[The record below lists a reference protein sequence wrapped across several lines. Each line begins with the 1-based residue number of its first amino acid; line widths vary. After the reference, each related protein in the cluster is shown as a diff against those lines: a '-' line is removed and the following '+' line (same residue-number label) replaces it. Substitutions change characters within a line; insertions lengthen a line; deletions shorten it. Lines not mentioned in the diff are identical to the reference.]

1 MTWFMNNNI
10 FSDRS
15 HTTKWTRS
23 RYQICL
29 HTNAVLLLRYRSA
42 YQKICTL
49 KWYKSLSIKGRH
61 IAALFHVFYMF
72 STHIC
77 VLHQTKKQTENI
89 RHRNGR
95 HKLLLHIPP
104 HTVLVLKASR
114 HNFLKSQTQSSLNS
128 IAVHTHQLGYRFPEG
143 MKNQMIRIRI

>member
-1 MTWFMNNNI
+1 MDKKQVPSMFT
-10 FSDRS
+10 
-15 HTTKWTRS
+15 
-23 RYQICL
+23 Y
-29 HTNAVLLLRYRSA
+29 NAVLLLRYRSI

-61 IAALFHVFYMF
+61 ITALFHVFYMF

-77 VLHQTKKQTENI
+77 ALHQTKKHAENI

-95 HKLLLHIPP
+95 HKVLLHVPP
-104 HTVLVLKASR
+104 HTGLVLKTSC

-128 IAVHTHQLGYRFPEG
+128 ISVRKRQLGYSCPKG
-143 MKNQMIRIRI
+143 MKEQMIRIRI